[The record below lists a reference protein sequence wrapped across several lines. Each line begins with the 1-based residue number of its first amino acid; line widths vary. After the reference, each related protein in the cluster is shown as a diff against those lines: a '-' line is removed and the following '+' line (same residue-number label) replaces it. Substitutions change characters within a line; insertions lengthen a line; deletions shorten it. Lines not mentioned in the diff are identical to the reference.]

1 MASCFMM
8 LHALCHSSLNYLYFV
23 DKKVVI
29 NDCHL
34 GRFGTLL
41 SVRSTG
47 AEPSDSMETLTK
59 GLCQHIIACSPT
71 SIGDPEDDPVAKKE
85 DEERLVLQEYALEE
99 DTLVREI
106 LELNQLTVTDFV
118 RFECGEVLPEEND

>member
-1 MASCFMM
+1 
-8 LHALCHSSLNYLYFV
+8 
-23 DKKVVI
+23 
-29 NDCHL
+29 
-34 GRFGTLL
+34 
-41 SVRSTG
+41 
-47 AEPSDSMETLTK
+47 METLTK

-118 RFECGEVLPEEND
+118 RFECGEVLPEENDWKLRVRISADCSPPLFFVSLSYCFGSVSLDILNAFV